1 MCVAGKRKH
10 INKEKFMFIKQVNI
24 PDTLPL
30 LPVKDTVLFPNMVI
44 PILVKTESF
53 IPMIEEV
60 MEKDKLVVVAMM
72 GEEEKAALEAGNF
85 SRIGTVALLVKIS
98 KGSEGSV
105 VVVQGLARAVITG
118 IVSKEP
124 NYVVNIQKLNEQE
137 KTGKRVEA
145 LKSNLIKLFKDLV
158 SLSPYLPDEIL
169 NVVRHLSDPGTL
181 ADIIASYL
189 NIEGEKRQAILEAL
203 DVEER
208 LEKLATYMND
218 ELEVGRMGQ
227 QIQNQVQK
235 GIDKNQREYYLREQL
250 KAIQKELGVS
260 EQAPSEINEL
270 KEKLEKKNL
279 PEAAHKAASKEIEK
293 LSKMNSSSSEYTVTT
308 NYLDWLLTLP
318 WSESTVDKLDIKK
331 AERILNKQHYDLQK
345 VKKRILEYLAVRKL
359 NPNHKG
365 PILCLVG
372 PPGTGKTSLGR
383 SIAEAIGRKFVRIS
397 LGGVRDEAEIRGHR
411 RTYVGALPG
420 RIIHGLRKAGSN
432 NPIFMLDEVDKI
444 GNDFRGDP
452 ASALLEVLDPEQNF
466 SYSDHYLEVEFDLSK
481 VMFITTANQLDTIPR
496 PLLDRMEV
504 LELPGYTEEEK
515 VEIAKKF
522 LIPRQIREHGLDPE
536 KIHINRS
543 AIRKI
548 IREYTREAGVR
559 NVEREIGGICRSLAR
574 RIAEGKSGNFS
585 VSATKLSEHIGLSK
599 FSSDI
604 LERTGVPGVATGM
617 AWTPA
622 GGDIL
627 FVEATMMPGQK
638 SLILTG
644 QLGDVMKESAQ
655 AALSYV
661 RSKARTL
668 GISEDFFSDHDL
680 HIHVPAGAI
689 PKDGPSAGVTIL
701 TALASLLTCR
711 PIKSDVAMTGEV
723 TLRGAVLPVG
733 GIKEKVLAASRN
745 GIKHIILPERNR
757 NDLEEIPEKIKEHL
771 QFHLVRKMDEV
782 LAIALDAPVGPSCN

>member
-1 MCVAGKRKH
+1 MIV
-10 INKEKFMFIKQVNI
+10 KQTTI
-24 PDTLPL
+24 PDALPL
-30 LPVKDTVLFPNMVI
+30 LPVKEAVLFPNMVI

-60 MEKDKLVVVAMM
+60 MEKDKMVVVAMLSD
-72 GEEEKAALEAGNF
+72 EEKAELEAGNF
-85 SRIGTVALLVKIS
+85 RRVGTVASLMKLT
-98 KGSEGSV
+98 KGEEGTV
-105 VVVQGLARAVITG
+105 VVVQGLSRAVITEVVSREPHH
-118 IVSKEP
+118 IVR
-124 NYVVNIQKLNEQE
+124 VQKLAEVE
-137 KTGKRVEA
+137 KTGKRVDA
-145 LKSNLIKLFKDLV
+145 LKSNIISVFKELV
-158 SLSPYLPDEIL
+158 PLSPYLPEEIL
-169 NVVRHLSDPGTL
+169 NVVRHISDPGTL
-181 ADIIASYL
+181 TDIIASYL
-189 NIEGEKRQAILEAL
+189 NIEGQKRQTILETL

-208 LEKLATYMND
+208 MEKLTVILND
-218 ELEVGRMGQ
+218 ELEVGEMGK

-250 KAIQKELGVS
+250 KAIQRELGVGDQ
-260 EQAPSEINEL
+260 EPSEIQEL
-270 KEKLEKKNL
+270 KARLEKEKL
-279 PEAAHKAASKEIEK
+279 PEAAHKVASKEIEK
-293 LSKMNSSSSEYTVTT
+293 LSKMNASSSEYTVTT

-331 AERILNKQHYDLQK
+331 AERILNRHHYDLQK

-359 NPNHKG
+359 NPSHKG

-466 SYSDHYLEVEFDLSK
+466 SFSDHYLEVEFDLSK
-481 VMFITTANQLDTIPR
+481 VMFITTANQLDTIPQ

-515 VEIAKKF
+515 AEIAVKF
-522 LIPRQIREHGLDPE
+522 LVPKQIKEHGLDP
-536 KIHINRS
+536 KGIHITRS
-543 AIRKI
+543 AIRRI

-559 NVEREIGGICRSLAR
+559 NLEREIGGICRSLAR
-574 RIAEGKSGNFS
+574 RIAEGKTGNVS
-585 VSATKLSEHIGLSK
+585 VRANKLRDHIGLPK
-599 FSSDI
+599 FSSDV

-638 SLILTG
+638 SLVLTG

-661 RSKARTL
+661 RSKAKNL
-668 GISEDFFSDHDL
+668 GISEDFFADHDL

-733 GIKEKVLAASRN
+733 GIKEKVLAASRS
-745 GIKHIILPERNR
+745 GIKHIILPERNK
-757 NDLEEIPEKIKEHL
+757 NDLEEIPEKIRDHL
-771 QFHLVRKMDEV
+771 EFHLVKKMDEV
-782 LAIALDAPVGPSCN
+782 LEIALDAPVGPSCV